1 MALVKSFGWWRSNA
15 CASHAFLKKNERAGM
30 DQAAFVTVDVFTQER
45 FAGNPLAVFPDARGI
60 SDEAMQKI
68 AAEFGY
74 SEITF
79 VLPPGDPANDARVR
93 IFTPTAEIPFAG
105 HPNVGTAFVL
115 GQESHLFGRAI
126 GDMLRFEEK
135 AGLVEVVLRRDGA
148 TVVGATIRA
157 PQSLIIGDAVPAD
170 VIQACA
176 GLPEGAL
183 RLDRHPPRSVSVGL
197 PFVVAEVRDLATLAR
212 ARPNLAA
219 FGDAAAAHGP
229 SPHEFSLFLYVR
241 DRDDPWH
248 LRARMFAPLDNV
260 IEDPATGSASGALS
274 AFLAG
279 LDTAANAPFQILI
292 EQGVEMGRRSLIEV
306 TVEKAAGTVGD
317 VRIGGRC
324 VSVMEGH
331 IAL

>member
-1 MALVKSFGWWRSNA
+1 MK
-15 CASHAFLKKNERAGM
+15 ERAGM

-45 FAGNPLAVFPDARGI
+45 FAGNPLAVFPDARGV

-79 VLPPGDPANDARVR
+79 VLPPEDPAHDARVR

-126 GDMLRFEEK
+126 GDVLRFEEK

-157 PQSLIIGDAVPAD
+157 PQPLIIGDAVPAD

-197 PFVVAEVRDLATLAR
+197 PFVVAEVSDLKTLAR
-212 ARPNLAA
+212 ARPSLAA
-219 FGDAAAAHGP
+219 FGDAAAAYGP

-274 AFLAG
+274 AFLAT
-279 LDTAANAPFQILI
+279 LDTASDGTFQILI

-324 VSVMEGH
+324 VSVMEGR